1 MIKAKHSKLYIG
13 FYKYFF
19 GTLQKIFFRKM
30 SIVEN
35 DHVPANQSVLLLPN
49 HFSWWDGYW
58 VCWVSHYAFK
68 RRFHVMMLEEQLS
81 KRMFINRA
89 GIFSIK
95 PNSRESLESL
105 NYAAEILRDPKN
117 TVVIF
122 PTGVLLSQHQKNMH
136 FQKGINLIMKGKSEH
151 FAVVLSVFLVDYFGF
166 VRPEVRI
173 YLKNYLGERTSEAIE
188 KAYSDFYQE
197 CVTKQTE

>member
-1 MIKAKHSKLYIG
+1 
-13 FYKYFF
+13 
-19 GTLQKIFFRKM
+19 
-30 SIVEN
+30 
-35 DHVPANQSVLLLPN
+35 
-49 HFSWWDGYW
+49 
-58 VCWVSHYAFK
+58 
-68 RRFHVMMLEEQLS
+68 MMLEEQLS

-105 NYAAEILRDPKN
+105 HYAAEILRDPKN
-117 TVVIF
+117 IVVIF